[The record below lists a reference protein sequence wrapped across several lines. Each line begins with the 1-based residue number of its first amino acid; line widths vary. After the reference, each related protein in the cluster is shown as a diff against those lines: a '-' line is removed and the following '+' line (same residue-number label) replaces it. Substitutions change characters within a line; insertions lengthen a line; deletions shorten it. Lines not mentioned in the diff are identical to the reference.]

1 MPFLLIDEIK
11 EASAIDIDFLIPMDE
26 TVEKRILDRR
36 IISRSIFVP
45 PFLSLLYSFVLPG

>member
-1 MPFLLIDEIK
+1 MSFLLIDEIK
-11 EASAIDIDFLIPMDE
+11 EVSAIDIDFLIPMDE

-45 PFLSLLYSFVLPG
+45 PFLSLLYSFVLPE